1 MTDPTPAD
9 GYPYVE
15 IYTDHRQSGVRT
27 RLGNVTP
34 ALVWAVDEHNTS
46 DAPPPLAYMDG
57 DQYRLLL
64 TDLEAGN
71 YGDQKY
77 FNKAVAA
84 IKNGETFRVKG
95 VYRV

>member
-1 MTDPTPAD
+1 MTDPTPDD

-15 IYTDHRQSGVRT
+15 IYTDITRSGVRT

-34 ALVWAVDEHNTS
+34 ALVQAVFEHTTS

-57 DQYRLLL
+57 DQYRLLRP
-64 TDLEAGN
+64 DLEAGN

-77 FNKAVAA
+77 FKKAVAA
-84 IKNGETFRVKG
+84 IENDETFRVKAI
-95 VYRV
+95 YRD